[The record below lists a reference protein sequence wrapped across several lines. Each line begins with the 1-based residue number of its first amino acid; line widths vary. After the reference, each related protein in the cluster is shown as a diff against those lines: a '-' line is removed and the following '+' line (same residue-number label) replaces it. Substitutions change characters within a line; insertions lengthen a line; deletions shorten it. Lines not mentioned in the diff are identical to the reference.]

1 MRRLMSESMPVD
13 WAAIRDEFPSLKKWT
28 FLNTATFGQMPRRAV
43 EAVARHFAHRDE
55 LACSDFLE
63 WFDDAD
69 RLRETVARLIHASA
83 EDIAFVPNASTAL
96 SLLIGGLDWKHGDRV
111 VTLAGEFPNNLY
123 YPSLLGEKGVEF
135 VETSWSELP
144 AAITPHTRLVAMS
157 TVNYAT
163 GFRAP
168 YEQIVPLLRERGVLL
183 YVDGTQSVGALEVDV
198 SVNGPDM
205 LAVHGYKWL
214 LAPTGAGFVYV
225 RPELRAKLAP
235 NTVGWRSHFDWR
247 NVNRLHHGKPEFV
260 DDAEKYEGG
269 MLSFPLLYA
278 MEASVE
284 MMLEIGPSVIE
295 RRVLS
300 LADQCRE
307 RLRSL
312 GAEICSEN
320 SAIVT
325 AKLEGQDAG
334 ALALALKRRGI
345 QVSARHGNLRVST
358 HFYNNEDDLETLER
372 ELRELLCGSLP

>member
-1 MRRLMSESMPVD
+1 MSVD
-13 WAAIRDEFPSLKKWT
+13 WDAIREEFPSLKKWT
-28 FLNTATFGQMPRRAV
+28 FLNTAAFGQLPRRAV
-43 EAVARHFAHRDE
+43 EAAARHFTHRDE

-69 RLRETVARLIHASA
+69 RLRAMLARLIHASA
-83 EDIAFVPNASTAL
+83 ADIAFVPNSATAL
-96 SLLIGGLDWKHGDRV
+96 SLLIGGLDWKPGDRV
-111 VTLAGEFPNNLY
+111 VTLLDEFPNNLY
-123 YPSLLGEKGVEF
+123 YPSMLASKGVEF
-135 VETSWSELP
+135 VETSWAQLP
-144 AAITPHTRLVAMS
+144 SAITPNTRLVALS

-168 YEQIVPLLRERGVLL
+168 YEQIVPLLRKRGVLL
-183 YVDGTQSVGALEVDV
+183 YLDGTQSVGALKMDV
-198 SVNGPDM
+198 SAEGPDM

-214 LAPTGAGFVYV
+214 LSPTGAGFMYL
-225 RPELRAKLAP
+225 RPELRGKLAP

-247 NVNRLHHGKPEFV
+247 NVNQLHHGKPEFV
-260 DDAEKYEGG
+260 GDAEKYEGG

-278 MEASVE
+278 MEASVK
-284 MMLEIGPSVIE
+284 MMLELDPSVIE

-307 RLRSL
+307 RLRKL

-325 AKLEGQDAG
+325 ARLEGQDVS
-334 ALALALKRRGI
+334 ALALTLKQRGI

-358 HFYNNEDDLETLER
+358 HFYNNEADLEKLES
-372 ELRELLCGSLP
+372 ELRSLTVAVQLP

>member
-1 MRRLMSESMPVD
+1 MPVD
-13 WAAIRDEFPSLKKWT
+13 WAAIRDEFPSLKQWT
-28 FLNTATFGQMPRRAV
+28 FLNTAAFGQMPRRAV

-55 LACSDFLE
+55 LACSDFLA

-83 EDIAFVPNASTAL
+83 ADIAFVPNSSTAL
-96 SLLIGGLDWKHGDRV
+96 SLLIGGLDWRQGDRV
-111 VTLAGEFPNNLY
+111 VTLADEFPNNLY
-123 YPSLLGEKGVEF
+123 YPSLLSNRNVEF
-135 VETSWSELP
+135 VETSWADLP
-144 AAITPHTRLVAMS
+144 AAITPNTRLVAMS

-183 YVDGTQSVGALEVDV
+183 YLDGTQSVGALEMDV
-198 SVNGPDM
+198 SAAGPDM

-214 LAPTGAGFVYV
+214 LSPTGAGFVYV

-247 NVNRLHHGKPEFV
+247 NVNQLHHGKPEFV

-284 MMLEIGPSVIE
+284 MMLEIGPTAIE
-295 RRVLS
+295 QRVLS

-325 AKLEGQDAG
+325 ARLEGQDVS

-345 QVSARHGNLRVST
+345 QVSARHGNLRVSI
-358 HFYNNEDDLETLER
+358 HFYNNEADLERFES
-372 ELRELLCGSLP
+372 ELNDLIK

>member
-1 MRRLMSESMPVD
+1 MPVD
-13 WAAIRDEFPSLKKWT
+13 WAAIREEFPALKRWT
-28 FLNTATFGQMPRRAV
+28 FLNTAAFGQLPRRAT
-43 EAVARHFAHRDE
+43 EAAAKHFAHRDE
-55 LACSDFLE
+55 QACADFLE

-83 EDIAFVPNASTAL
+83 ADIAFVPNASTAL
-96 SLLIGGLDWKHGDRV
+96 SLLIAGLDWKPGDRV

-123 YPSLLGEKGVEF
+123 FPSLLAGKGVEF

-144 AAITPHTRLVAMS
+144 SKLTANTRLVAIS

-168 YEQIVPLLRERGVLL
+168 FQEIVPLLRGRGILL
-183 YVDGTQSVGALEVDV
+183 FLDGTQSVGALQMDV
-198 SVNGPDM
+198 SSGGPDM

-214 LAPTGAGFVYV
+214 LSPTGAGFVYV

-247 NVNRLHHGKPEFV
+247 NVNQLHHGTPEFK

-284 MMLEIGPSVIE
+284 MMLELDPSAIE
-295 RRVLS
+295 FRVLS

-307 RLRSL
+307 RLRKL

-325 AKLEGQDAG
+325 ARLAGQDVS
-334 ALALALKRRGI
+334 ALALALKLRGI
-345 QVSARHGNLRVST
+345 QVSARHGNLRIST
-358 HFYNNEDDLETLER
+358 HFYNNDADLERLET
-372 ELRELLCGSLP
+372 ELRGMLR

>member
-1 MRRLMSESMPVD
+1 MPVD

-28 FLNTATFGQMPRRAV
+28 FLNTAAFGQMPRRAV
-43 EAVARHFAHRDE
+43 EASARHFAHRDE

-69 RLRETVARLIHASA
+69 GLRETLARLIHSSA

-96 SLLIGGLDWKHGDRV
+96 SLLIGGLDWKPGDRV

-123 YPSLLGEKGVEF
+123 YPSLLGNKGVEF
-135 VETSWSELP
+135 IETSWDRLP
-144 AAITPHTRLVAMS
+144 SAVTPDTRLVVMS

-168 YEQIVPLLRERGVLL
+168 FEEIVPLLRERGALL
-183 YVDGTQSVGALEVDV
+183 YLDGTQSVGALEMDV
-198 SVNGPDM
+198 SAGGPDM

-214 LAPTGAGFVYV
+214 LSPTGAGFLFV

-260 DDAEKYEGG
+260 GDAEKYEGG

-284 MMLEIGPSVIE
+284 MMMEIGPAEIE
-295 RRVLS
+295 QRVLS

-307 RLRSL
+307 RLRKL

-325 AKLEGQDAG
+325 ARVEGQDASS
-334 ALALALKRRGI
+334 LAPALKERGI
-345 QVSARHGNLRVST
+345 QVSARHGNLRIST
-358 HFYNNEDDLETLER
+358 HFYNNEADLEKFDV
-372 ELRELLCGSLP
+372 ELSDLLK